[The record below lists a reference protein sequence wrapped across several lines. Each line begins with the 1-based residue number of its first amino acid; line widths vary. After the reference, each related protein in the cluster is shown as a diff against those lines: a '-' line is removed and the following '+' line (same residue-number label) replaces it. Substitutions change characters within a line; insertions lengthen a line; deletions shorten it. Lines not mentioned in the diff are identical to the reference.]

1 MKVKGEISS
10 GMVVCEEA
18 FKRLVDGAPFVSEHV
33 GIDSSKITAGIVSVE
48 AGFDRGYLKKS
59 RKIHQPLIAR
69 IEAYRVEATSS
80 KATRSPKAQ
89 AIKRAHDKLSVL
101 KDELKVACQQRDVV
115 LTQNLQLYE
124 RVRELELELVRAQP
138 RLGQGRRNEAH

>member
-1 MKVKGEISS
+1 MKAKDGVSRGVI
-10 GMVVCEEA
+10 VCEEA
-18 FKRLVDGAPFVSEHV
+18 FNRLVDGAPVVSEHV

-69 IEAYRVEATSS
+69 IEAYRVEAASS
-80 KATRSPKAQ
+80 KTTRSPKAQ
-89 AIKRAHDKLSVL
+89 AIKRVQDKLAVVE
-101 KDELKVACQQRDVV
+101 DELKVACQQRDVV

-124 RVRELELELVRAQP
+124 RVRELERELARAQP
-138 RLGQGRRNEAH
+138 RIGG